1 MDSSPSSSVRIG
13 SRMRSA
19 TSAIRAFDSPGGA
32 SEVGSELGKPP
43 NSPSALPDA
52 QESGIAGHDAVVL
65 KLTQFSQDELRYV
78 LSTHRRGFENI
89 FTTLQKEVVSTLKSR
104 AVASVNPRSNPRDT
118 IKQLV
123 EIVSD
128 FVREAAGRLE
138 EVCVTS
144 WEVAIRDYHDRLGS
158 TGSRLLTS
166 WSTQMREEI
175 ARKAGYS
182 SSQVDKKIELARTA
196 SQREFEAKWDAKV
209 KPVLAAAK
217 MKEAALQTQVAE
229 LKEEVDTLKL
239 RCATS
244 ESIIRGFKEA
254 ADARVRDT
262 EDECERECFIDA
274 GNISRISWPQSPSFI
289 IWMIEIVAAL

>member
-1 MDSSPSSSVRIG
+1 MDGSPSSSVRIG
-13 SRMRSA
+13 SRIR
-19 TSAIRAFDSPGGA
+19 SAIRAFDSPGGA
-32 SEVGSELGKPP
+32 SEVGSEIGKPP
-43 NSPSALPDA
+43 NSPSALSDA
-52 QESGIAGHDAVVL
+52 QDSGIAGHDAAVL

-78 LSTHRRGFENI
+78 LSTQRRGFEDI

-128 FVREAAGRLE
+128 FVAEAASRLE
-138 EVCVTS
+138 EVCVNS
-144 WEVAIRDYHDRLGS
+144 WEVAIRDYLDRLGS
-158 TGSRLLTS
+158 TGARLLTS

-182 SSQVDKKIELARTA
+182 ASQADKKIELARTA
-196 SQREFEAKWDAKV
+196 SQREFEAKWDARV

-217 MKEAALQTQVAE
+217 MKEAVLQTRVAE
-229 LKEEVDTLKL
+229 LKEEIDTLNL

-262 EDECERECFIDA
+262 EDECERKCYRGA
-274 GNISRISWPQSPSFI
+274 ANTSPDFMASLTIF
-289 IWMIEIVAAL
+289 LCLDK